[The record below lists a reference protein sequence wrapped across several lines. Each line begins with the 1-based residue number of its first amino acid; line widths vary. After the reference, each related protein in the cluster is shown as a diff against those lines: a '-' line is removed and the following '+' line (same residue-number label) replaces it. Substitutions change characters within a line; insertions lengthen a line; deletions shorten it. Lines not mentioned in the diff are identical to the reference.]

1 MPGRIRGGHTYN
13 YSMTKKQKQTTE
25 HDVIT
30 AKKREERAVREA
42 YKKERKIESYLA
54 DDENFP
60 SFATE
65 LAKMGLQ
72 LRDIPGD
79 G

>member
-1 MPGRIRGGHTYN
+1 MTRNQRTDTMAGRDGN
-13 YSMTKKQKQTTE
+13 MTSRKQ
-25 HDVIT
+25 
-30 AKKREERAVREA
+30 EERNIREA
-42 YKKERKIESYLA
+42 YRREQKIESYLA

-60 SFATE
+60 SFATQ
-65 LAKMGLQ
+65 LKKLGLQ

>member
-1 MPGRIRGGHTYN
+1 
-13 YSMTKKQKQTTE
+13 MTRNQNISQHSSRDGTVSNRKQ
-25 HDVIT
+25 
-30 AKKREERAVREA
+30 EERALREA
-42 YKKERKIESYLA
+42 YRREKKIESYLA

-60 SFATE
+60 TFAIQ
-65 LAKMGLQ
+65 LRKLGLE